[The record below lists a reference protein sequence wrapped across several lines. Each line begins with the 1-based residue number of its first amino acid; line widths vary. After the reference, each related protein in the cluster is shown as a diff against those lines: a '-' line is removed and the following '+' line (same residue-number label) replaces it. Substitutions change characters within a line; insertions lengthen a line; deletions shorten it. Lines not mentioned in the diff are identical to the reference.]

1 MFNFL
6 PQEIIN
12 LINYHL
18 NANKIQSLFKNN
30 RPLTQLNIGDRVLIN
45 KKYYGT
51 ICKIFN
57 KECKIKLL
65 PRLIPNWKI
74 CNINFWKSYENFLEI
89 NFPYYIPKLLKVN
102 NNRIIKLNNWNSN
115 ENNINNKKRIEIYYK
130 LKKEIQSNL
139 KNKMFIYNF

>member
-1 MFNFL
+1 MLNFL

-18 NANKIQSLFKNN
+18 NANKIQSIFKNN

-51 ICKIFN
+51 IIKIFN

-115 ENNINNKKRIEIYYK
+115 ENKINNKKRIEIYYK